1 MKLFDGGD
9 VFLVHGDG
17 LRNQRVALFVRHAA
31 EVDGLERDAALHGA
45 DDVARVREE
54 EQRLERRILRVLV
67 RLAGFLDRHDVCLEA
82 RRRDLQQ
89 QLLAQ
94 RVLRDVVVAAHNA
107 VAARNLR
114 PNGRDLAVNQ
124 TIVDAAECDFHD
136 VCSPFAGSR

>member
-1 MKLFDGGD
+1 MEIAFCRIDDRLI
-9 VFLVHGDG
+9 HG
-17 LRNQRVALFVRHAA
+17 QVATVWSKITGCNRIMCCN
-31 EVDGLERDAALHGA
+31 

-54 EQRLERRILRVLV
+54 EQRLERRVFRVLV
-67 RLAGFLDRHDVCLEA
+67 RFASFLDRHDVRLEA